1 MIRLK
6 SVDFWTNDY
15 VTNTHITE
23 NIQQTLQVDIRPS
36 KRSIFLK
43 FVLWWYLVVYDML
56 ATFFLCVRMANKWYS
71 VMRIANV
78 CFTKVNINESLW
90 PHNSFN
96 ETSARIHVSHER
108 SENIFC
114 AIYFCQSFFTAAAAA
129 ALCSDIC
136 IHFFSAMNKWLRGNK
151 ETKWMKNTKKQHTFS
166 TTDFTV
172 VYFFSGRYVCIM
184 YMQ

>member
-1 MIRLK
+1 
-6 SVDFWTNDY
+6 
-15 VTNTHITE
+15 
-23 NIQQTLQVDIRPS
+23 
-36 KRSIFLK
+36 
-43 FVLWWYLVVYDML
+43 ML

-114 AIYFCQSFFTAAAAA
+114 AIYFCQSFFTATAAAA

-151 ETKWMKNTKKQHTFS
+151 ETKWMKNTKNNTHLAQLIFLSCIFSVVGTCVYAVAETFYS
-166 TTDFTV
+166 LSIAMF
-172 VYFFSGRYVCIM
+172 VYCEAREEEK
-184 YMQ
+184 